1 MAQDLAR
8 LIPALAPARR
18 LSKSLIVQES
28 AHYLQGQ
35 REMCLAAAAEIQ
47 GLLQENLEVI
57 TEVNTWRE
65 QYGMPPRQPQ
75 VPGEAVQRLLKVDQ
89 DVLGTFPGG
98 FGDNAAGDEHA
109 PENGR
114 DAQRDAAP
122 SGLTAEDLNH
132 AGVISSQRDHF
143 LPTQEAALQETT
155 DQQLKPS
162 VESWE
167 APPYSENQIPPD
179 MFNLVPDSLS
189 MDPNLNSLIPLSPY
203 TPFDM
208 HPGLYP
214 GLNVASPDLNLYQT
228 NEQTDFGFLPRT
240 QYTQNS

>member
-1 MAQDLAR
+1 
-8 LIPALAPARR
+8 
-18 LSKSLIVQES
+18 
-28 AHYLQGQ
+28 
-35 REMCLAAAAEIQ
+35 MCLAAAAEIQ

-65 QYGMPPRQPQ
+65 QYGMPPMQPR
-75 VPGEAVQRLLKVDQ
+75 VPGEAVQKLLKIDQ

-114 DAQRDAAP
+114 DAQKDAAP
-122 SGLTAEDLNH
+122 SSGLFTENINH
-132 AGVISSQRDHF
+132 AGAVPLSQRDHV
-143 LPTQEAALQETT
+143 PASQEASLQNTA
-155 DQQLKPS
+155 DQQLKSP

-167 APPYSENQIPPD
+167 VPPYSENQIPPD
-179 MFNLVPDSLS
+179 MFNLVPDSLG
-189 MDPNLNSLIPLSPY
+189 MDPNLNNLLPLSPY
-203 TPFDM
+203 TPFDL
-208 HPGLYP
+208 HPGLYQ
-214 GLNVASPDLNLYQT
+214 GLSVASPDLNMYQT